1 MKSVNRR
8 IEDAE
13 NMPTLSELR
22 YVIVIAA
29 EVHRSQ
35 YDFIDGFVRYM
46 CDELAPRDATP
57 ET

>member
-1 MKSVNRR
+1 
-8 IEDAE
+8 
-13 NMPTLSELR
+13 MPTLSELR